1 MSTEA
6 PRNITPP
13 LPSPVQG
20 DWQKL
25 ATTGHVLL
33 SRIDAL
39 RLRAKSYWLLLLVG
53 VVVFVGLAYVTQF
66 FAATSSRLTSRIAES
81 IAQAT
86 NTVASTVGAGESVA
100 TSPAPNINLERL
112 FDVAQ
117 RVGVRGGA
125 GDPLKAPSFAE
136 FDPALIGIVKKHL
149 EGRAID
155 ECDFTK
161 KISNEWIADTDI
173 AGAFVLPKCRYSH
186 DKSRLW
192 VWAIAADNYG
202 TFRPVLVLAGKF
214 KEPIGNKAFN
224 IDMNGYTH
232 KVKTLSAVP
241 LQYIPRVL
249 VDDFPELKL

>member
-6 PRNITPP
+6 PRNPAPP
-13 LPSPVQG
+13 LPGPAQG

-39 RLRAKSYWLLLLVG
+39 RLRAKSYWLLLLAG
-53 VVVFVGLAYVTQF
+53 VVVFVGLAYVAQF
-66 FAATSSRLTSRIAES
+66 FAATSSQLTSRIAES
-81 IAQAT
+81 IAHAT
-86 NTVASTVGAGESVA
+86 NSAANTIGVGEAVA
-100 TSPAPNINLERL
+100 TSPAPKVNLERL

-117 RVGVRGGA
+117 RSSVRGGA
-125 GDPLKAPSFAE
+125 GDPLKAPSFGE
-136 FDPALIGIVKKHL
+136 FDPALIAIVKKHL
-149 EGRAID
+149 EGGVID

-161 KISNEWIADTDI
+161 KISNEWISDTDI
-173 AGAFVLPKCRYSH
+173 AGAFVLPKCRYSR

-214 KEPIGNKAFN
+214 KEPIGNKVFN
-224 IDMNGYTH
+224 LDMNGYTH

-249 VDDFPELKL
+249 ADDFPELKL